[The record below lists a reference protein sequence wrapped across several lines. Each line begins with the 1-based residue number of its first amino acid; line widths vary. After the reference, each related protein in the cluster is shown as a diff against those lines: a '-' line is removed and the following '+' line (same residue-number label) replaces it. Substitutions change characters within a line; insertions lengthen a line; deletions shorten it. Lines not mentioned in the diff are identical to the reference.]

1 MFNFF
6 LLAGPFNKSTASR
19 KKCSFHLKG
28 KKGIDRKEGWKMR
41 FFSDVT
47 MRRWTGWMRDGHQV
61 RKKRLSSV
69 SSVKSEWPRNWK
81 VKLQTGHRHREA
93 GSASTRSSPVIFT
106 ELNNNK
112 KQEMDTIHL
121 FSVKKKEKNLNN
133 RWRMEQ
139 DYRIHFDVWYFTEW
153 NHFIPSPLPHP
164 KQLLSFDELQFT
176 TSLPFKQLFV
186 LLRYECDVHKFR
198 QEEESGSY
206 RTSTFLSQIKQNN
219 ASHLKIYMYISSP
232 SGLKTGEEKKNER
245 ESQENLLKE
254 KFEIFFFL
262 CSSKAIFRKWREI
275 SGELLPPFSP
285 LERQTT
291 QSFLFNSEKNGVKR
305 LATFF
310 DSHKIR
316 KREIS
321 SSLL

>member
-1 MFNFF
+1 
-6 LLAGPFNKSTASR
+6 
-19 KKCSFHLKG
+19 
-28 KKGIDRKEGWKMR
+28 
-41 FFSDVT
+41 
-47 MRRWTGWMRDGHQV
+47 
-61 RKKRLSSV
+61 
-69 SSVKSEWPRNWK
+69 
-81 VKLQTGHRHREA
+81 
-93 GSASTRSSPVIFT
+93 
-106 ELNNNK
+106 
-112 KQEMDTIHL
+112 
-121 FSVKKKEKNLNN
+121 
-133 RWRMEQ
+133 MEQ

-291 QSFLFNSEKNGVKR
+291 QSFLFNSEKKWSKATRYVFR
-305 LATFF
+305 LPQNTK
-310 DSHKIR
+310 KINL
-316 KREIS
+316 IF
-321 SSLL
+321 SSLSIKKSTM